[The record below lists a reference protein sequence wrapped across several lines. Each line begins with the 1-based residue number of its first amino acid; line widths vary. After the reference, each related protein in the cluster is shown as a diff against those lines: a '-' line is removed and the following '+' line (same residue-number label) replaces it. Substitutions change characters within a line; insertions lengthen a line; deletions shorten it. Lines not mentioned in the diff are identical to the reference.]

1 MPVEKMTKYIIK
13 SPHSGILHNYYVEW
27 GRSTCTYTGVY
38 LWYKWNKKRRFQ
50 AICIT
55 CLPFQ
60 FLKCHKYHMC
70 WGAFSFYVTPVFY
83 CYNKHIPLLWFYKSA
98 VNKHNSP
105 WEPSAN
111 PRSCIWYITGDT
123 GVSEN
128 ILLLDSLPSQCR
140 LLSKVSLCPL
150 RRDRIHAHQVC
161 HSPSRELYYLPSLHL
176 GFPTQSTMKEQWTP
190 GWGSRFCLGRLHL
203 WNCRSLIMLPLL
215 LSL

>member
-13 SPHSGILHNYYVEW
+13 SPHSGILHNYYVQW

-105 WEPSAN
+105 WEPSAK
-111 PRSCIWYITGDT
+111 P
-123 GVSEN
+123 
-128 ILLLDSLPSQCR
+128 
-140 LLSKVSLCPL
+140 
-150 RRDRIHAHQVC
+150 QV
-161 HSPSRELYYLPSLHL
+161 LHL
-176 GFPTQSTMKEQWTP
+176 VHYRG
-190 GWGSRFCLGRLHL
+190 H
-203 WNCRSLIMLPLL
+203 RSEWEHSLAWFTTFSVQATIQGLPLPT
-215 LSL
+215 